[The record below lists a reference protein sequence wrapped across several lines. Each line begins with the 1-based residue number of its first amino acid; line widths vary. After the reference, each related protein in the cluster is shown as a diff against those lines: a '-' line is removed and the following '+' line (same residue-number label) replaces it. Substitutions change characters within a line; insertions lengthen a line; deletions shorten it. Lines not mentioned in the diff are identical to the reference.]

1 MTKGREIS
9 LGVLPSDMT
18 EYISLLCAENQIVSY
33 CYLLHWKKCLVR
45 NRIWPISSSTSVNS
59 TENVTKLVLEMW
71 LLLV

>member
-18 EYISLLCAENQIVSY
+18 EYISLICAENQIVSY
-33 CYLLHWKKCLVR
+33 CYLLHWKKSLVR